1 MLNAILPVRS
11 LLLAIFM
18 LMAGGG
24 FMNTLVSVRL
34 ERAGSGTMAIGLVG
48 TAYFA
53 GLVAGSIRAPA
64 LLRRIGHIR
73 AFAAFVA
80 VLSASMLAY
89 ALHRDAVF
97 WGLLRFTDGICLAGI
112 YVCLESW
119 LGERS
124 EGAARGSVL
133 AGYMIALYGGQAIG
147 QFTLNLGGPGAA
159 MPLLAGA
166 ILVSLAAVP
175 VALTRIAAPA
185 PGEESSLP
193 FRELYAISPLG
204 IVGAL
209 LTGVMLGAFYA
220 MGAVYARRSGL
231 DLSATALFM
240 SVVILGGVALQ
251 WPLGRLS
258 DRMDRRKVIVI
269 GFAGTLAASLAIA
282 LTSGVLLLM
291 IFGALFGGLSFSLYP
306 LCVAHTNDHLVPEQ
320 RIAASGGLVL
330 LYSLGAAIGPA
341 LGAAAMT
348 LLDTAG
354 LFLFIALC
362 AGAALAFGLW
372 RQIRSQPVPA
382 HSQETYVVLPR
393 TTPMSAALDPVAA
406 EESSDRGNSGRLE
419 PRQPA

>member
-34 ERAGSGTMAIGLVG
+34 ERAGSGTLAIGLVG

-53 GLVAGSIRAPA
+53 GLVAGSLRAPS

-80 VLSASMLAY
+80 VLSASTLAY
-89 ALHRDAVF
+89 AIHRDAAF
-97 WGLLRFTDGICLAGI
+97 WGLLRFADGVCLAGI

-119 LGERS
+119 LGERA
-124 EGAARGSVL
+124 EGAGRGSVL

-147 QFTLNLGGPGAA
+147 QFILNLGGGGSA
-159 MPLLAGA
+159 MPLLAGS

-175 VALTRIAAPA
+175 VVLTRIAAPA
-185 PGEESSLP
+185 PDEAASLS
-193 FRELYAISPLG
+193 FRELYCVSPLG
-204 IVGAL
+204 IVGAF

-231 DLSATALFM
+231 DLSATATFM

-282 LTSGVLLLM
+282 LTSGIVPLM
-291 IFGALFGGLSFSLYP
+291 AFGALFGGLSFALYP
-306 LCVAHTNDHLVPEQ
+306 LCVAHTNDHLSSQQ
-320 RIAASGGLVL
+320 RVAASGGLVL
-330 LYSLGAAIGPA
+330 LYSMGAAIGPS
-341 LGAAAMT
+341 LGAIAMT
-348 LLDTAG
+348 LSGTSG
-354 LFLFIALC
+354 LFLFVALC

-372 RQIRSQPVPA
+372 RQVRSEPVPA
-382 HSQETYVVLPR
+382 HLQETYVVLPR

-406 EESSDRGNSGRLE
+406 DESTNE
-419 PRQPA
+419 